1 MFRDLESVDA
11 SFQRC
16 WNNLLHFC
24 YAKNQQVAANLKL
37 ADRLKRG
44 MKSLET
50 ELEVRKYLKILSSE
64 YRIPPIQ
71 FPIIPLIPARVF
83 PGLSA
88 KSGKNSFNF

>member
-1 MFRDLESVDA
+1 
-11 SFQRC
+11 
-16 WNNLLHFC
+16 
-24 YAKNQQVAANLKL
+24 
-37 ADRLKRG
+37 